1 MHIRREKALRIEGKI
16 MARPVRMPCPGV
28 FDYITLKE
36 NKLNFCISEFAV
48 SRTSRS
54 LMFKIAKD
62 DTLRSKI
69 KKSKD
74 E

>member
-16 MARPVRMPCPGV
+16 MARPVRMPCPGG

-36 NKLNFCISEFAV
+36 NGLNFGISEFAV

-54 LMFKIAKD
+54 LMLKIAKD
-62 DTLRSKI
+62 DTWRSKI
-69 KKSKD
+69 RKSKD